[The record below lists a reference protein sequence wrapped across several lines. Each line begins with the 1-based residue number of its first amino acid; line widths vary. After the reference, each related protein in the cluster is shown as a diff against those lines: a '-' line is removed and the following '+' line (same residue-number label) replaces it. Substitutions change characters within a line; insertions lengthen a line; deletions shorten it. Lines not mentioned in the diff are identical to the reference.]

1 MLPVP
6 QMISKSEPT
15 DPLWAI
21 SRAAATLKYRHL
33 QSAQSELAREWI
45 QRQMKA
51 PIS

>member
-21 SRAAATLKYRHL
+21 SRAAATHRYRHL
-33 QSAQSELAREWI
+33 QSAQSGLGGGFKDK
-45 QRQMKA
+45 MKA
-51 PIS
+51 HL